1 MQFDNVPA
9 GLIDGAP
16 IRSLNPL
23 GSHEGL
29 FYAGMGVISASPLL
43 AGLNP
48 QSRPNVLAY
57 DILDTLRSAHE
68 LRTDYDDS
76 TTTSFNFKSFYFGC
90 VVTNVETLLSLPLS
104 CSLKV
109 TGYRNGKQV
118 AFQEAD
124 FHTPLLQLT
133 ANMDKVELNNGFCDV
148 DRVVFET
155 AGGVVESVLSAVL
168 MDNFE
173 YTTIS
178 SKKY

>member
-1 MQFDNVPA
+1 
-9 GLIDGAP
+9 
-16 IRSLNPL
+16 
-23 GSHEGL
+23 
-29 FYAGMGVISASPLL
+29 MGVISGTPLL
-43 AGLNP
+43 AGLNA

-57 DILDTLRSAHE
+57 DIVDTLRSAHE

-104 CSLKV
+104 CSVKL
-109 TGYRNGKQV
+109 TGYRNGKQI
-118 AFQEAD
+118 AFQQAD
-124 FHTPLLQLT
+124 FRTPLLQLT
-133 ANMDKVELNNGFCDV
+133 ANMNKVELNTGFCDV

-168 MDNFE
+168 MDDFE

-178 SKKY
+178 ANKY

>member
-1 MQFDNVPA
+1 
-9 GLIDGAP
+9 
-16 IRSLNPL
+16 
-23 GSHEGL
+23 
-29 FYAGMGVISASPLL
+29 MGVISSTPLL

-57 DILDTLRSAHE
+57 DIVDSLRSAHE

-76 TTTSFNFKSFYFGC
+76 TTSSFNFKSFYFGC

-104 CSLKV
+104 CSVKL
-109 TGYRNGKQV
+109 TGYRNGEQV

-124 FHTPLLQLT
+124 FSTPLLQLT

-148 DRVVFET
+148 DRVTFET
-155 AGGVVESVLSAVL
+155 AGGLVESVLAAVL

-178 SKKY
+178 SKW

>member
-1 MQFDNVPA
+1 
-9 GLIDGAP
+9 
-16 IRSLNPL
+16 
-23 GSHEGL
+23 
-29 FYAGMGVISASPLL
+29 MGVISGTPLL
-43 AGLNP
+43 AGLNA

-57 DILDTLRSAHE
+57 DIVDTLRSTHE

-104 CSLKV
+104 CSVKL

-118 AFQEAD
+118 AFQQAD
-124 FHTPLLQLT
+124 FRTPLLQLT

-148 DRVVFET
+148 DRIVFET

-173 YTTIS
+173 YTTIAS
-178 SKKY
+178 NKY